1 MSHKMYPYIPN
12 SEPNVQKEMLD
23 FIGVDSIDELI
34 SDIPHDVR
42 MKGEMKLPEPFEAE
56 TDLFRHVSGILDK
69 NKTAEELRCFIGA
82 GCYNRYV
89 PAVVDEV
96 IGRSE
101 FLTAYAGEPYEDHG
115 RFQAMF
121 EYQSMMAELLDFDVC
136 NVPSYDGAQAAGTA
150 LRMATRIVNRGEV
163 LLPKNINPDFLK
175 AVKTYLQ
182 PDVKIKFVDYND
194 KTGRICLDSLKKEI
208 SEETAAMLVM
218 NPNFFGVIEE
228 DAAEIARLVHEKGA
242 LMAAFV
248 EPSTLG
254 VLTPPSR
261 YGADIACGDLQ
272 PLGIHM
278 NYGGGVAGFIAV
290 NDIPEIVGEYPSR
303 LFGIAPTDNKEWGF
317 GDVLWERTSFANRD
331 KAKEFVGTH
340 AALWGIAAGVYL
352 ASMGPQGMKEL
363 GEAVVQRQVSL
374 RKSLAGVRGV
384 VLDRFSGAPFE
395 EFVVD
400 FNTAGMTVAEINKKL
415 LAKGILGG
423 YDLSRD
429 FPELGQ
435 AALYCVT
442 ERTTAGDIMALTDA
456 LNEILG

>member
-1 MSHKMYPYIPN
+1 MSRKTYPYIPN

-23 FIGVDSIDELI
+23 FIGAASIDELI
-34 SDIPHDVR
+34 SDIPRDIR
-42 MKGEMKLPEPFEAE
+42 MKGAMNLPEPFESEA
-56 TDLFRHVSGILDK
+56 DLFRHVSGVLEK
-69 NKTAEELRCFIGA
+69 NKTAAELRCFIGA

-115 RFQAMF
+115 RFQALF

-136 NVPSYDGAQAAGTA
+136 NVPGYDGAQAAGTA
-150 LRMATRIVNRGEV
+150 LRMAARITGRGEV
-163 LLPKNINPDFLK
+163 LLPKNINPDILK
-175 AVKTYLQ
+175 AVRTYLQ
-182 PDVKIKFVDYND
+182 PDVKIKFVDYSD
-194 KTGRICLDSLKKEI
+194 KTGRICRDSLKREL
-208 SEETAAMLVM
+208 SGETAALLLM

-228 DAAEIARLVHEKGA
+228 NAQEIAGLVHEKGA
-242 LMAAFV
+242 LLVAFV

-254 VLTPPSR
+254 LLAPPSR
-261 YGADIACGDLQ
+261 YGADIACGELQ

-278 NYGGGVAGFIAV
+278 NYGGGVAGFIAAD
-290 NDIPEIVGEYPSR
+290 DIPEIVGEYPSR
-303 LFGIAPTDNKEWGF
+303 LFGIAPTDNGEWGF

-352 ASMGPQGMKEL
+352 AAMGPQGMREL
-363 GEAVVQRQVSL
+363 GEAIVQRL
-374 RKSLAGVRGV
+374 ACLKKSLAGIRGIG
-384 VLDRFSGAPFE
+384 LDRFSGTPFE
-395 EFVVD
+395 EFTVD
-400 FNTAGMTVAEINKKL
+400 FNSTGMTVAEINKKL
-415 LAKGILGG
+415 LEKGILGG

-442 ERTTAGDIMALTDA
+442 ECSTADDIEALAAA
-456 LNEILG
+456 LGEILG